1 MKFRLY
7 LGLAGVLVLGL
18 QTASEAIG
26 DGSPRAM
33 GLAGSY
39 TALARGPEAVQ
50 WNPANLGLRSS
61 PSFKWELINFG
72 LNISIENNAFSVQT
86 YNDNFTDA
94 DHFIGVA
101 EKRDLLSDVP
111 HEGLRFN
118 TDLEP
123 FVALGVALNGGVAFP
138 LPKEIQSAITTTV
151 FGGMEGELPK
161 DMFELMVFGNQFEG
175 DRISEGLN
183 GNYDISEWDGS
194 GWAIVGINWAFA
206 RPVNI
211 RTNETLKPYLREL
224 SVGATLKVLGG
235 AYSEVVRSGGDGF
248 VSRVEG
254 TDLESYVIGQ
264 SASGFGFGIDLGVA
278 AVLKDGKTTVSVGLL
293 DFLDS
298 YNWSG
303 QIPLEVSSLPKVG
316 EHLATI
322 YSADATQDCV
332 FVTASD
338 LRVTSLLDVEN
349 AEDIF
354 DNPDVDGDGDV
365 DFSQEIGSASFSR
378 SLPARLRIGVS
389 HQPIERLTVMG
400 NYDQAF
406 SSGFGLET
414 TPRVS
419 FGAEYRL
426 VPWFPA
432 RIGMSVGG
440 RSASSAIGF
449 AFGPFS
455 VFHMQLQL
463 LDTALSTRG
472 GVLPGAAKG
481 SQISVMLFRFNLI

>member
-1 MKFRLY
+1 MKFRTY
-7 LGLAGVLVLGL
+7 LGFAAVLVLGL
-18 QTASEAIG
+18 QSTSEAIG

-61 PSFKWELINFG
+61 PSFKWELFNFG
-72 LNISIENNAFSVQT
+72 VNASAENNAFSVQT

-94 DHFIGVA
+94 DHFIGES

-111 HEGLRFN
+111 NDGLRLN
-118 TDLEP
+118 VGLEP
-123 FVALGVALNGGVAFP
+123 FVGVGIPVNGGVAFS
-138 LPKEIQSAITTTV
+138 LPKKIQSAITSTLSV
-151 FGGMEGELPK
+151 GLEGELPK
-161 DMFELMVFGNQFEG
+161 DMFELMVFGNQFEA
-175 DRISEGLN
+175 DRISDGLN

-194 GWAIVGINWAFA
+194 VWALAGFNWAFA

-224 SVGATLKVLGG
+224 SLGATVKVLGG
-235 AYSEVVRSGGDGF
+235 VYGEVLRSGGNGF
-248 VSRVEG
+248 VSRVAG
-254 TDLESYVIGQ
+254 TDLESYVIVQSGQ
-264 SASGFGFGIDLGVA
+264 GFGVGLDLGVA

-298 YNWSG
+298 YTWSSVG
-303 QIPLEVSSLPKVG
+303 LFDIVERKLKKRDLPAIG
-316 EHLATI
+316 EA
-322 YSADATQDCV
+322 AQDCV
-332 FVTASD
+332 FVTATD

-349 AEDIF
+349 AEDVF
-354 DNPDVDGDGDV
+354 DNPDVDGDGDT
-365 DFSQEIGSASFSR
+365 DFNKEISAKSFSR

-389 HQPIERLTVMG
+389 HRPMERLTVVG

-406 SSGFGLET
+406 TTGFGLET

-419 FGAEYRL
+419 LGAEYRL
-426 VPWFPA
+426 VPWLPA
-432 RIGMSVGG
+432 RIGLAVGG
-440 RSASSAIGF
+440 RSSSSAIGF

-463 LDTALSTRG
+463 LDTAVVTRG
-472 GVLPGAAKG
+472 GVLPGAGKG
-481 SQISVMLFRFNLI
+481 IGISVMFFRFNLI

>member
-1 MKFRLY
+1 MKFRTY
-7 LGLAGVLVLGL
+7 LGFAAVLVLGL
-18 QTASEAIG
+18 QSTSEAIG

-61 PSFKWELINFG
+61 PSFKWELINIGSNF
-72 LNISIENNAFSVQT
+72 SVENNAFSVQT

-94 DHFIGVA
+94 DHFIGES

-111 HEGLRFN
+111 NDGLRLN
-118 TDLEP
+118 VGLEP
-123 FVALGVALNGGVAFP
+123 FVGVGIPVNGGVAFS
-138 LPKEIQSAITTTV
+138 LPKKIQSAITSTLSV
-151 FGGMEGELPK
+151 GLEGELPK
-161 DMFELMVFGNQFEG
+161 DMFELMVFGNQFEA
-175 DRISEGLN
+175 DRISDGLN

-194 GWAIVGINWAFA
+194 GWMLGGFNWAFA

-224 SVGATLKVLGG
+224 SLGATVKVLGG
-235 AYSEVVRSGGDGF
+235 VYGEVLRSGGNGF
-248 VSRVEG
+248 VSRVAG
-254 TDLESYVIGQ
+254 TDLESYVIAQSGQ
-264 SASGFGFGIDLGVA
+264 GFGVGLDLGVA

-303 QIPLEVSSLPKVG
+303 
-316 EHLATI
+316 
-322 YSADATQDCV
+322 DAAQDCV
-332 FVTASD
+332 FVTATD

-349 AEDIF
+349 AEDVF
-354 DNPDVDGDGDV
+354 DNPDVDGDGDT
-365 DFSQEIGSASFSR
+365 DFNKEISAKSFSR

-389 HQPIERLTVMG
+389 HRPIERLTVVG

-406 SSGFGLET
+406 TTGFGLET

-419 FGAEYRL
+419 LGAEYRL
-426 VPWFPA
+426 VPWLPA
-432 RIGMSVGG
+432 RIGLAVGG
-440 RSASSAIGF
+440 RSSSSAIGF

-463 LDTALSTRG
+463 LDTALVTRG

-481 SQISVMLFRFNLI
+481 SQISVMFFRFNLI

>member
-1 MKFRLY
+1 M
-7 LGLAGVLVLGL
+7 
-18 QTASEAIG
+18 
-26 DGSPRAM
+26 
-33 GLAGSY
+33 
-39 TALARGPEAVQ
+39 
-50 WNPANLGLRSS
+50 
-61 PSFKWELINFG
+61 
-72 LNISIENNAFSVQT
+72 ENNAFSVQT

-94 DHFIGVA
+94 DHFIGEN
-101 EKRDLLSDVP
+101 EKLDLLGDVP
-111 HEGLRFN
+111 NEGLRFN
-118 TDLEP
+118 ADLELFMAAGIP
-123 FVALGVALNGGVAFP
+123 VNGGVAFP
-138 LPKEIQSAITTTV
+138 LPKEIQSAITTTFAV
-151 FGGMEGELPK
+151 GVEGELPK

-175 DRISEGLN
+175 DRISDGLN
-183 GNYDISEWDGS
+183 GSYDISEWDGS
-194 GWAIVGINWAFA
+194 GWALGGINWAFA

-224 SVGATLKVLGG
+224 SVGATLKFVGG
-235 AYSEVVRSGGDGF
+235 AYGEVLRSGGNGF

-254 TDLESYVIGQ
+254 TDLESYVIAQ
-264 SASGFGFGIDLGVA
+264 SATGFGFGVDLGVA
-278 AVLKDGKTTVSVGLL
+278 AVLKDGKTTISVGLL

-298 YNWSG
+298 YSWSG
-303 QIPLEVSSLPKVG
+303 
-316 EHLATI
+316 
-322 YSADATQDCV
+322 DAAQDCV

-338 LRVTSLLDVEN
+338 LRVTSLLDVDK
-349 AEDIF
+349 AEDVF
-354 DNPDVDGDGDV
+354 DNPDVDGDGDT
-365 DFSQEIGSASFSR
+365 DFNQEVGSESFSR

-389 HQPIERLTVMG
+389 HQPMERLTVVG

-426 VPWFPA
+426 VPWLPA

-440 RSASSAIGF
+440 RSSSSAIGF

>member
-1 MKFRLY
+1 MKFRTY
-7 LGLAGVLVLGL
+7 LGFAAVLVLGL
-18 QTASEAIG
+18 QSTSEAIG

-61 PSFKWELINFG
+61 PSFKWELIHIGVNF
-72 LNISIENNAFSVQT
+72 SVENNAFSVQT

-94 DHFIGVA
+94 DHFIGES

-111 HEGLRFN
+111 NDGLRFN
-118 TDLEP
+118 VGLEP
-123 FVALGVALNGGVAFP
+123 FLSVGVPVNGGVAFP
-138 LPKEIQSAITTTV
+138 LPKKIQSAITSTFSV
-151 FGGMEGELPK
+151 GLEGELPK
-161 DMFELMVFGNQFEG
+161 DMFELMVFGNQFEA
-175 DRISEGLN
+175 DRISAGLN

-194 GWAIVGINWAFA
+194 GWMLGGFNWAFA

-224 SVGATLKVLGG
+224 SLGATVKVLGG
-235 AYSEVVRSGGDGF
+235 VYGEVLRSGGNGF
-248 VSRVEG
+248 VSRVAG
-254 TDLESYVIGQ
+254 TDLESYVIAQ
-264 SASGFGFGIDLGVA
+264 SGTGFGVGLDLGVA

-298 YNWSG
+298 YTWSG
-303 QIPLEVSSLPKVG
+303 
-316 EHLATI
+316 
-322 YSADATQDCV
+322 DAAQDCV
-332 FVTASD
+332 FVTATD

-349 AEDIF
+349 AEDVF
-354 DNPDVDGDGDV
+354 DNPDVDGDGDT
-365 DFSQEIGSASFSR
+365 DFNKEISAKSFSR

-389 HQPIERLTVMG
+389 HRPMERLTVVG

-406 SSGFGLET
+406 TTGFGLET

-419 FGAEYRL
+419 LGAEYRL
-426 VPWFPA
+426 VPWLPA
-432 RIGMSVGG
+432 RIGLAVGG
-440 RSASSAIGF
+440 RSSSSAIGF

-463 LDTALSTRG
+463 LDTALVTRG

-481 SQISVMLFRFNLI
+481 SQISVMFFRFNLI

>member
-7 LGLAGVLVLGL
+7 LGLAAVLVLGL

-26 DGSPRAM
+26 NGSLRAM

-61 PSFKWELINFG
+61 PSFKWELINVG
-72 LNISIENNAFSVQT
+72 LNISIENNGFSVQT
-86 YNDNFTDA
+86 YNDKFTDA
-94 DHFIGVA
+94 DHFIGEA
-101 EKRDLLSDVP
+101 EKGDLLSDVP
-111 HEGLRFN
+111 NEGLRLN
-118 TDLEP
+118 IDLEP
-123 FVALGVALNGGVAFP
+123 FVALGVALNGGVAFS
-138 LPKEIQSAITTTV
+138 LPKEIQSAITTT
-151 FGGMEGELPK
+151 FFSGMEGELPK
-161 DMFELMVFGNQFEG
+161 DMFELIVFGNQFEG
-175 DRISEGLN
+175 DRISAGLN

-194 GWAIVGINWAFA
+194 GWAIGGINWAFA

-235 AYSEVVRSGGDGF
+235 AYSEVVRSGGNGF

-254 TDLESYVIGQ
+254 TDLESYVIAQ
-264 SASGFGFGIDLGVA
+264 SATGFGFGIDLGVA

-298 YNWSG
+298 YSWSG
-303 QIPLEVSSLPKVG
+303 QIPLKVSVIPQG
-316 EHLATI
+316 I
-322 YSADATQDCV
+322 FSADATQDCV

-349 AEDIF
+349 AEDVF
-354 DNPDVDGDGDV
+354 DNPDVDGDGDA
-365 DFSQEIGSASFSR
+365 DFNQEIGSASFSR

-426 VPWFPA
+426 VPWLPA

-440 RSASSAIGF
+440 RSSSSAIGF

-455 VFHMQLQL
+455 VFRMQLEL
-463 LDTALSTRG
+463 LDMALSTRG
-472 GVLPGAAKG
+472 GLLPGAAKG
-481 SQISVMLFRFNLI
+481 TQIAVMLFRLNLI